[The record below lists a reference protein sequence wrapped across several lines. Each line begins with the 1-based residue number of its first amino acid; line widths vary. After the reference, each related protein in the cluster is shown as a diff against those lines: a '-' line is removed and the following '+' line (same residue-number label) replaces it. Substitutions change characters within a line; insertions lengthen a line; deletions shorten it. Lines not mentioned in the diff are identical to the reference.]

1 MANERVSDMLVGYRR
16 AINERVF
23 QWVGAEHPR
32 GFYDMMHYH
41 LETVDSNQASTLSR
55 PGAASVAQACS
66 LLCFLTYQAVAGQP
80 GSGRGS
86 ADEAIGAAAAIE
98 LLSGWF
104 QIHRDIEEEI
114 PAARDRPTL
123 LTRWGY
129 AQAINTGDAMFPLAA
144 RAMLAAIDD
153 RTVALTL
160 TRELTDIALSH
171 MEGRYHELAFH
182 DHRPGRPEPS
192 AETPEARLEVIEL
205 TTGALMGYSAWSGA
219 VIAGASA
226 GTQDKLRRFG
236 ANLGIACGLREEH
249 MVPRT
254 QIEAEEAN
262 PQRAV
267 HDSPLPETT
276 VSRYLD
282 AALAAL
288 DQVAINPTGRQQL
301 ATFAR
306 ECIT

>member
-1 MANERVSDMLVGYRR
+1 MANEPISDLLVGHRQ

-32 GFYDMMHYH
+32 GFYGMMRYH
-41 LETVDSNQASTLSR
+41 LETIDAGQSPTLSR
-55 PGAASVAQACS
+55 PGVASLSQACS
-66 LLCFLTYQAVAGQP
+66 LLCVLTYQAVAGQP
-80 GSGRGS
+80 GPGRG
-86 ADEAIGAAAAIE
+86 AIGEAIGAAAAIE
-98 LLSGWF
+98 LLAGWF
-104 QIHRDIEEEI
+104 QIHRDLEVETAAIRDK
-114 PAARDRPTL
+114 PAL
-123 LTRWGY
+123 STRWGY
-129 AQAINTGDAMFPLAA
+129 AQTINTGDGMFPLAA

-153 RTVALTL
+153 RARALTL

-171 MEGRYHELAFH
+171 MEGRYRELAFH
-182 DHRPGRPEPS
+182 DHRPGGPEPS

-282 AALAAL
+282 VALAAL
-288 DQVAINPTGRQQL
+288 DQGAINPTGRQQL
-301 ATFAR
+301 AIFAR